1 MLTPHRKHIQMLH
14 WRQCQLAP
22 VILRPQRQQGLVR
35 HASDIVSSFQ
45 KGVFRDFEA
54 TTNGKVERRVK
65 QILVPEAMHAISMQQ
80 HKISRMQIDFT
91 VRKLEKKVVV
101 LFVLMLIVGIV
112 IGSTAGYMISANQA
126 SSLKNQVA
134 TLQTENSELQ
144 NQTWTFG
151 QRYRTC
157 KVRYQC

>member
-1 MLTPHRKHIQMLH
+1 VEETSKSYIQESFLLHFGQAAGYSFMLTPHRKHIQMLH

-65 QILVPEAMHAISMQQ
+65 QILVPEAILLSIS
-80 HKISRMQIDFT
+80 
-91 VRKLEKKVVV
+91 
-101 LFVLMLIVGIV
+101 
-112 IGSTAGYMISANQA
+112 
-126 SSLKNQVA
+126 
-134 TLQTENSELQ
+134 
-144 NQTWTFG
+144 
-151 QRYRTC
+151 
-157 KVRYQC
+157 